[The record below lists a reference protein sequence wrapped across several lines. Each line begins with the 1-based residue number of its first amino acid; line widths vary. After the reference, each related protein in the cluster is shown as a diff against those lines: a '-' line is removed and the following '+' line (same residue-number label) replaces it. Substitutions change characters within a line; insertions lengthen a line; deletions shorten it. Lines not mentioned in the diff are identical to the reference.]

1 MPAPVNDGKTKQ
13 HRNRKNPR
21 SAELWRERKRAL
33 NAARPK
39 QRWVSA
45 AIDTGSDASPAA
57 GYWTRE
63 PA

>member
-1 MPAPVNDGKTKQ
+1 MAAPINDGKTKQ
-13 HRNRKNPR
+13 HRSRKNPR

-39 QRWVSA
+39 QRFVGESVE
-45 AIDTGSDASPAA
+45 TG

-63 PA
+63 AA

>member
-1 MPAPVNDGKTKQ
+1 MATPINDGKTKQ

-39 QRWVSA
+39 QLTITEGYADGSVKITGPSREA
-45 AIDTGSDASPAA
+45 A
-57 GYWTRE
+57 
-63 PA
+63 

>member
-1 MPAPVNDGKTKQ
+1 MPAPINDGKTKQ

-33 NAARPK
+33 NSARPK
-39 QRWVSA
+39 QRWFH
-45 AIDTGSDASPAA
+45 AIQDVDSGILTP

-63 PA
+63 AA